1 MEEGEGLVVSRSV
14 CARSN
19 APRRLVGT
27 QHACVGIS
35 ACHKPTMAAESLAEY
50 FLRDH
55 PDLRPFLFSSARATG
70 RTIGSGSYGSVE
82 EVAVPGAVCAAKKI
96 HDFFQDPRQMPRE
109 GIEKAANEFVRECQL
124 MSTLRHPHI
133 VQFLGVC
140 FLPGSRM
147 PALVMEKL
155 ATSLHDILD
164 PEPPPPTKPFVP
176 VSLKRSILHDVAH
189 GLSFLHSHSPPIIHR
204 DLSARNVLL
213 NEGMVAKIADLGV
226 ARILPGLRASTM
238 TKAPGASI
246 YMPPEA
252 LEDESRYDITIDIFS
267 LGVLAIFTLS
277 QMFPK
282 PLAAAY
288 IDSSRKIVGRT
299 ELERRAK
306 YMQEVTRQFQEG
318 HPFIRMIQRCLNN
331 RMRERP
337 SIQQVM
343 GWLEEARAEVQDGEY
358 DVNKLSL
365 AQLLH
370 SRNLHIQQQR
380 QEIDQQQQQIQQRDS
395 NLIEQS
401 DENRCLKEQNDIQKA
416 HIQYLQVQNAALKQ
430 SQKVCVSFSC
440 HTTIS
445 PFFSPFQATPKPAT
459 PQPSALSTDSSL
471 SFVSHFVIFCVLVI
485 HHFFLQTQPK
495 APTPKPVTSGARR
508 LPSPVR
514 KCLSFLKCPDIS
526 LSCVVSL
533 VVFTYVTKDRV
544 HTTISKF
551 YSIHTEAFYMR
562 KSHEISLV
570 QSLHRAKLLLLH
582 SNTYYTNDFVSW
594 CRHLPVPFFFMT

>member
-1 MEEGEGLVVSRSV
+1 MRGSREISLVPSLHRASTDVLIRN
-14 CARSN
+14 A
-19 APRRLVGT
+19 APRLS
-27 QHACVGIS
+27 IS
-35 ACHKPTMAAESLAEY
+35 ARAQRYPEYLQIYEPLPSQNCSTMAAESLAQS

-55 PDLRPFLFSSARATG
+55 PDLRPFLLSSARATG

-82 EVAVPGAVCAAKKI
+82 EVAVPGALCAAKKI

-109 GIEKAANEFVRECQL
+109 GIEKEFVRECQL

-176 VSLKRSILHDVAH
+176 VSLKRSILHDVAR

-213 NEGMVAKIADLGV
+213 KEGMVAKIAV

-252 LEDESRYDITIDIFS
+252 LEDESRYDVTIDIFS

-277 QMFPK
+277 QTFPK
-282 PLAAAY
+282 PLAATY
-288 IDSSRKIVGRT
+288 VDENDRIVGRS
-299 ELERRAK
+299 ELERRGN
-306 YMQEVTRQFQEG
+306 YMREVTRQFREG
-318 HPFIRMIQRCLNN
+318 HPLVKMIQRCLKN

-358 DVNKLSL
+358 DANKLSL

-370 SRNLHIQQQR
+370 SRN
-380 QEIDQQQQQIQQRDS
+380 QQIGTLQ
-395 NLIEQS
+395 
-401 DENRCLKEQNDIQKA
+401 EQNES
-416 HIQYLQVQNAALKQ
+416 LQAEIVALKQ
-430 SQKVCVSFSC
+430 SQEVCVSFVCLLQYSFGFPLC
-440 HTTIS
+440 
-445 PFFSPFQATPKPAT
+445 FSRPH
-459 PQPSALSTDSSL
+459 PQLPPHNLSLQEPLL
-471 SFVSHFVIFCVLVI
+471 SH
-485 HHFFLQTQPK
+485 Q
-495 APTPKPVTSGARR
+495 
-508 LPSPVR
+508 
-514 KCLSFLKCPDIS
+514 
-526 LSCVVSL
+526 
-533 VVFTYVTKDRV
+533 
-544 HTTISKF
+544 
-551 YSIHTEAFYMR
+551 
-562 KSHEISLV
+562 
-570 QSLHRAKLLLLH
+570 
-582 SNTYYTNDFVSW
+582 
-594 CRHLPVPFFFMT
+594 

>member
-1 MEEGEGLVVSRSV
+1 MHKDIRRYSGLRAPPSQN
-14 CARSN
+14 SN
-19 APRRLVGT
+19 
-27 QHACVGIS
+27 
-35 ACHKPTMAAESLAEY
+35 TMAAESLAQY

-55 PDLRPFLFSSARATG
+55 PDLRPFLLSSARATG

-164 PEPPPPTKPFVP
+164 PEPPPPTKAFIP
-176 VSLKRSILHDVAH
+176 VSLKRSILHDVAR
-189 GLSFLHSHSPPIIHR
+189 GISFLHSHMPPIIHR

-213 NEGMVAKIADLGV
+213 NEGMVAKIADLGM
-226 ARILPGLRASTM
+226 ARIVPGLRASTM

-252 LEDESRYDITIDIFS
+252 LEDKSRYDVTIDIFS
-267 LGVLAIFTLS
+267 LGVLTIFILS
-277 QMFPK
+277 QMFPD

-288 IDSSRKIVGRT
+288 MDDSGRMVGRT
-299 ELERRAK
+299 ELERRGN
-306 YMQEVTRQFQEG
+306 YMREVTRQFREG
-318 HPFIRMIQRCLNN
+318 HPLVQMIQRCLKN

-343 GWLEEARAEVQDGEY
+343 GWLEEARSEVQDGEY

-370 SRNLHIQQQR
+370 SRNQQQL
-380 QEIDQQQQQIQQRDS
+380 QIEQLQQQIDQQQQQIC
-395 NLIEQS
+395 E
-401 DENRCLKEQNDIQKA
+401 
-416 HIQYLQVQNAALKQ
+416 
-430 SQKVCVSFSC
+430 
-440 HTTIS
+440 
-445 PFFSPFQATPKPAT
+445 
-459 PQPSALSTDSSL
+459 
-471 SFVSHFVIFCVLVI
+471 
-485 HHFFLQTQPK
+485 
-495 APTPKPVTSGARR
+495 
-508 LPSPVR
+508 
-514 KCLSFLKCPDIS
+514 
-526 LSCVVSL
+526 
-533 VVFTYVTKDRV
+533 KDREIQSLREQV
-544 HTTISKF
+544 SQNRLLQAENTVMKQVCEIFSLF
-551 YSIHTEAFYMR
+551 YS
-562 KSHEISLV
+562 
-570 QSLHRAKLLLLH
+570 QSIFSSSGRTYPH
-582 SNTYYTNDFVSW
+582 SPKTYRIGS
-594 CRHLPVPFFFMT
+594 